1 MKYFNPG
8 LTGLICIFM
17 SWLFLLNH
25 EKLIFKEDFFFP
37 FYNPGK
43 RVLIVYAHQMPTSM
57 NGSLKDAAVT
67 ELSNQGC
74 QVTVSDLYSMNFEP
88 RATRQD
94 FLGASS
100 NSEFFNYAEEA
111 HEAYKKG
118 CLSKDVVEEQKK
130 IQEADLVIFQF
141 PMYWLSVPA
150 ILKGWLDR
158 VLCKGFAFDIPGY
171 FDKGFLKHGV
181 LHFCGFQI
189 LRPQI
194 NFAPEHA
201 SESKRKEMVASWAR
215 RLETIWDEKPINCTS
230 SWYFEK

>member
-130 IQEADLVIFQF
+130 IQEADLVIFQDKSAL
-141 PMYWLSVPA
+141 LSFTTGGTA
-150 ILKGWLDR
+150 EKYFQKELRGDIKYILWPLQ
-158 VLCKGFAFDIPGY
+158 
-171 FDKGFLKHGV
+171 HGV